1 MLQWIGSERVRHDLV
16 TEQQMSGLCVAPSPA
31 LAAVDLL
38 AMGDQHI
45 AREGTVCTPSVLLQ
59 ANIIPLPP
67 AIRVACSQ

>member
-1 MLQWIGSERVRHDLV
+1 
-16 TEQQMSGLCVAPSPA
+16 MSGLSVATSPA

>member
-1 MLQWIGSERVRHDLV
+1 M
-16 TEQQMSGLCVAPSPA
+16 TEEQMSGLCVAPSPA

-45 AREGTVCTPSVLLQ
+45 AREGTVCTPVLLQ